1 MCARVFWVAALIIMS
16 IYMAECLSG
25 SGSICA
31 CALMLFL
38 VVYWSAIYGYIF
50 EMIIFGCVHC
60 GLVVRA
66 LVKNRKSAVRVP
78 HHGGFLAVVFT
89 EQCLRASSWR
99 FA

>member
-1 MCARVFWVAALIIMS
+1 MCARVFWVAALIPMS
-16 IYMAECLSG
+16 IYMAERLSG

-31 CALMLFL
+31 CALLLNL

-89 EQCLRASSWR
+89 EQCYHI
-99 FA
+99 

>member
-16 IYMAECLSG
+16 IYMKECLSG

-38 VVYWSAIYGYIF
+38 VVYWCVIYGYIF

-60 GLVVRA
+60 GLMVRA
-66 LVKNRKSAVRVP
+66 LVRNRKSAVRVP